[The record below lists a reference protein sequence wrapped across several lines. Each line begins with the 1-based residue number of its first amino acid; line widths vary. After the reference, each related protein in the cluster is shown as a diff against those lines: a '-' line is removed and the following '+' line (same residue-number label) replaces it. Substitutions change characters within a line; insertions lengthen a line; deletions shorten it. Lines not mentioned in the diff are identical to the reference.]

1 MWGNIQTTK
10 KPAPVF
16 DVYNTTF
23 GLFLQA
29 FIKSLRIFMI
39 YSMTAFA
46 RVETKKDWGSAVWE
60 IRSVNQRFLETYFRL
75 PEQFRSLEPVLRE
88 RFRKKLARGKVE
100 CALRFTANDAAVTKL
115 SLNEE
120 LAKQVLHAADWVQ
133 SHGQSTGVNPLDVL
147 RWPGVIAAEEADM
160 DTIHGDV
167 MEAFDQALNDFISA
181 RATEGEALKGMIT
194 QRLDAIE
201 VEAEKVAARMPEIMV
216 WQREKVQARFEEA
229 KVELDAGRFE
239 QEMIMLAQKVDVAE
253 ELDRLN
259 AHVKET
265 RNILKKGGA
274 VGRRLDFMMQEFNR
288 ESNTLGSKSIS
299 TDITQSAVELKVL
312 IEQMREQ
319 IQNIE

>member
-1 MWGNIQTTK
+1 
-10 KPAPVF
+10 
-16 DVYNTTF
+16 
-23 GLFLQA
+23 
-29 FIKSLRIFMI
+29 MI

-46 RVETKKDWGSAVWE
+46 RRECKAQWGTAVWE

-75 PEQFRSLEPVLRE
+75 PEQFRALEPMLKE
-88 RFRKKLARGKVE
+88 RFRKQLQRGKVE
-100 CALRFTANDAAVTKL
+100 CALRYVPNEGAVGTL

-120 LAKQVLHAADWVQ
+120 LAKQLLHAADWVQ
-133 SHGQSTGVNPLDVL
+133 SHGQSSGVNPVDIL

-160 DTIHGDV
+160 DAIQTDILA
-167 MEAFDQALNDFISA
+167 EFDATLTDFIQC
-181 RATEGEALKGMIT
+181 RATEGTNLKAMIE

-201 VEAEKVAARMPEIMV
+201 VEVAKVSQRMPEIIT
-216 WQREKVQARFEEA
+216 WQKEKLLSRFEEA
-229 KVELDAGRFE
+229 KIELDEGRVE

-259 AHVKET
+259 SHIGET
-265 RNILKKGGA
+265 RKILKKGGA

-288 ESNTLGSKSIS
+288 ESNTLGSKSIH

>member
-10 KPAPVF
+10 KPALVF

-229 KVELDAGRFE
+229 KIELDAGRFE

-265 RNILKKGGA
+265 RNILQKGGA

>member
-1 MWGNIQTTK
+1 
-10 KPAPVF
+10 
-16 DVYNTTF
+16 
-23 GLFLQA
+23 
-29 FIKSLRIFMI
+29 MI

-46 RVETKKDWGSAVWE
+46 RVETKKEWGSAVWE

-133 SHGQSTGVNPLDVL
+133 AHGQSTGVNPLDVL

-160 DTIHGDV
+160 DTIHADV
-167 MEAFDQALNDFISA
+167 MAAFDQALTDFISA
-181 RATEGEALKGMIT
+181 RATEGEALKDMII

-201 VEAEKVAARMPEIMV
+201 VEAEKVTARMPEILQ
-216 WQREKVQARFEEA
+216 WQRDKVQTRFEEA

-259 AHVKET
+259 THVKET

-299 TDITQSAVELKVL
+299 TDIPQSAVELKVL

>member
-1 MWGNIQTTK
+1 
-10 KPAPVF
+10 
-16 DVYNTTF
+16 
-23 GLFLQA
+23 
-29 FIKSLRIFMI
+29 MI

-46 RVETKKDWGSAVWE
+46 RVETKKEWGSAVWE

-160 DTIHGDV
+160 DAIHADV
-167 MEAFDQALNDFISA
+167 MAAFDQALNDFISA

-216 WQREKVQARFEEA
+216 WQREKVQTRFEEA
-229 KVELDAGRFE
+229 KIELDAGRFE

-288 ESNTLGSKSIS
+288 ESNT
-299 TDITQSAVELKVL
+299 
-312 IEQMREQ
+312 
-319 IQNIE
+319 